1 MFGQKDALQC
11 TTIRRLVREL
21 AFPITVHVEPT
32 VREHDG
38 LAMSSR
44 NARLTDVQRAEAP
57 VIYRSLSS
65 ARALAAAGA
74 DAASVGVLKAAIAGI
89 LNENEAVQQVD
100 YISFA
105 DPTTSEEMDDAAI
118 AEVGT
123 VISTAVIMKG
133 STLDPVRLLD
143 NIVL

>member
-1 MFGQKDALQC
+1 M
-11 TTIRRLVREL
+11 
-21 AFPITVHVEPT
+21 
-32 VREHDG
+32 
-38 LAMSSR
+38 
-44 NARLTDVQRAEAP
+44 QRAEAP

-89 LNENEAVQQVD
+89 LNENDAVQQVD